1 MKIIS
6 EKYRFEYA
14 VSLARHSGLGSAG
27 LDGEWFKD
35 YDSACEYAQQWECPF
50 TVYFVVNRKWIFF
63 CKRSAV
69 ENKPYV
75 LYNIRSLP
83 DNVGQVETKIWWPA
97 FISEPE
103 KFLNYA
109 QEVLEST

>member
-1 MKIIS
+1 MSK
-6 EKYRFEYA
+6 EYNFEYA

-35 YDSACEYAQQWECPF
+35 YDSAYKYAQQWGYPF
-50 TVYFVVNRKWIFF
+50 TVYFVVNRKWIFY

-69 ENKPYV
+69 ENKPYA

-83 DNVGQVETKIWWPA
+83 GYVGQVETKIWWSA
-97 FISEPE
+97 FVSEPE
-103 KFLNYA
+103 KFLDYA
-109 QEVLEST
+109 EEVLDNA